1 MNKFISKIKLLW
13 FFAKALFGARLEGID
28 TPIDSQTQEVKD
40 PTSWGKYQ
48 LQRFLE
54 LYNVNAE
61 DKINYTNTKADFES
75 NYKHLDDPEN
85 ERFDNVTEVVG
96 LKYEEDGKTPLN
108 AAEVFDMTYEEYE
121 LYKKAIIPR
130 AEHKTIEYKEIE
142 EFLNTCRTT

>member
-61 DKINYTNTKADFES
+61 DKIRYTNTKADFES
-75 NYKHLDDPEN
+75 NYKHLDDPED

-108 AAEVFDMTYEEYE
+108 A
-121 LYKKAIIPR
+121 
-130 AEHKTIEYKEIE
+130 
-142 EFLNTCRTT
+142 